1 MSEAGYTA
9 DVLLEPGAK
18 RLRVGAAG
26 EINVVNGGKILDDG
40 VQASAIAAEATAD
53 ADATFG
59 QPEADLVNSMKV
71 KLNAALA
78 ALRGAGI
85 IAP

>member
-1 MSEAGYTA
+1 MPEPGYTA
-9 DVLLEPGAK
+9 DVILEPGAK

-26 EINVVNGGKILDDG
+26 EVNFVNGAKVLDDG
-40 VQASAIAAEATAD
+40 VQATAIAAEATAD
-53 ADATFG
+53 ADATYG
-59 QPEADLVNSMKV
+59 QPEADLINSIKV

-85 IAP
+85 IAT